1 MVTSHA
7 PLIRS
12 DYNTGLFTKQ
22 ALADKY
28 HVHPDTITNIL
39 DRDEDKDVYQR
50 VSTPGNLLIT
60 PYKTFIKK
68 QLQRGDMQ
76 ATSLYHQLIRLGACL
91 SLSTVTKAVRQ
102 IKYDLDMAAIRYETT
117 PGQQAQ
123 ADWASFKGF
132 SANLDGVERP
142 IYAFFMILGYSR
154 MRYVEFVTEMTT
166 TVLIQC
172 IEHAFTYYGGSIKEV
187 LFDNMPQ
194 VVNRCLTA
202 EGRNSFERMLIPEF
216 TSFADYVG
224 FDITLARIRR
234 PQQKGKV
241 ERVVKYFKEGFM
253 PLLPKKT
260 GHSLAD
266 LNQRAMQW
274 CDEVNHQKHT
284 TTMEIPYDRL
294 ESENLKPL
302 PHIPYFEDTT
312 VKVSKDG
319 CISFRGRVFSVDI
332 RFAGTEGKVVDL
344 ENTIFGYFDGKLVIL
359 GKRDL
364 PVYIRHQYCQ
374 SRHSRKIKQK
384 RTKSVTTNISRWLDG
399 NLPQKISINWKSIY
413 A

>member
-1 MVTSHA
+1 
-7 PLIRS
+7 
-12 DYNTGLFTKQ
+12 
-22 ALADKY
+22 
-28 HVHPDTITNIL
+28 
-39 DRDEDKDVYQR
+39 
-50 VSTPGNLLIT
+50 
-60 PYKTFIKK
+60 
-68 QLQRGDMQ
+68 
-76 ATSLYHQLIRLGACL
+76 
-91 SLSTVTKAVRQ
+91 
-102 IKYDLDMAAIRYETT
+102 
-117 PGQQAQ
+117 
-123 ADWASFKGF
+123 
-132 SANLDGVERP
+132 
-142 IYAFFMILGYSR
+142 
-154 MRYVEFVTEMTT
+154 
-166 TVLIQC
+166 
-172 IEHAFTYYGGSIKEV
+172 
-187 LFDNMPQ
+187 MPQ

-202 EGRNSFERMLIPEF
+202 EGGNFLERMLIPEF

-274 CDEVNHQKHT
+274 CDEVNHHKHT

-302 PHIPYFEDTT
+302 PLIPYFEDTT

-319 CISFRGRVFSVDI
+319 CVAFRGRVFNVDM
-332 RFAGTEGKVVDL
+332 RFAGIEGKIIDL
-344 ENTIFGYFDGKLVIL
+344 EDTIFGYFDGKLVIL

-364 PVYIRHQYCQ
+364 PVHVRHQYCQ